1 MIRISELIAPVYY
14 PVHEDLKRQGHAEY
28 WLKGGR
34 GSAKSSFIS
43 IEIVLG
49 MLRDPTVNAIVYRK
63 VANTLRDSV
72 AEQLMWAAAQ
82 LGVDEYFRCRLS
94 PLEMVYLPTGQKI
107 LFRGAD
113 DPGKSKSIKL
123 AKGRFG
129 YLWFEE
135 LTEFAGMEDIRTIKQ
150 SILRG
155 TDHAAVL
162 YSYNPPKSAR
172 NWVNE
177 EALVPRADRLVHE
190 SSYLDLPPEWLGEA
204 FLNEAEQL
212 RRTNE
217 RAYRHAYLG
226 EVTGTGGQVFE
237 NLSLRPLTEE
247 ERSGGRVYNG
257 LDFGFAVDPDA
268 FIRVSYDKR
277 LRKLCVLDEFRSVRT
292 PVERLAEEVGRRAGK
307 EVVWCDS
314 ADPRMIS
321 QLRERGLQTVG
332 VKKGPN
338 SVMSGVRWLQELA
351 EIAIDPRQC
360 PWAAKEFSG
369 YEYLQSPSGEFLP
382 EYPDRDNHL
391 IDACRYALAQAGAS
405 AAQVRTEAK
414 LPWQAREKV

>member
-1 MIRISELIAPVYY
+1 MARMTELIAPTYY
-14 PVHEDLKRQGHAEY
+14 PVHHDLRRAGHAEY
-28 WLKGGR
+28 WFKGGR

-49 MLRDPTVNAIVYRK
+49 LLRDPTANAIVYRK

-72 AEQLMWAAAQ
+72 VEQLLWAAEQL
-82 LGVDEYFRCRLS
+82 GVGEYFRCKLS

-123 AKGRFG
+123 SRGRFG

-135 LTEFAGMEDIRTIKQ
+135 LTEFAGMDDIRTIKQ

-155 TDHAAVL
+155 TNHTAVL

-190 SSYLDLPPEWLGEA
+190 SSYLDLPPQWLGEA

-212 RRTNE
+212 RRTND

-226 EVTGTGGQVFE
+226 EVTGNGGQVFE
-237 NLSLRPLTEE
+237 NLSLRRISEE
-247 ERSGGRVYNG
+247 ERNGGRVFNG

-268 FIRVSYDKR
+268 FIRVSFDAR
-277 LRKLCVLDEFRSVRT
+277 LKKLCVLDEFRGVRT
-292 PVERLAEEVGRRAGK
+292 PVERLAEEVSRRAGR
-307 EVVWCDS
+307 EIVWCDS
-314 ADPRMIS
+314 ADPRMIA
-321 QLRERGLQTVG
+321 QLRERGLSALAA
-332 VKKGPN
+332 KKGPN
-338 SVMSGVRWLQELA
+338 SVCSGIRWLQDLA
-351 EIAIDPRQC
+351 EIAIDPEHC
-360 PWAAKEFSG
+360 PWAAREFSA
-369 YEYLQSPSGEFLP
+369 YEYEQSPTGEFLP
-382 EYPDRDNHL
+382 DYPDRDNHL
-391 IDACRYALAQAGAS
+391 IDACRYALQTVANGSRAVTALEW
-405 AAQVRTEAK
+405 RI
-414 LPWQAREKV
+414 R